1 MNKCKLIKPV
11 PVMGRVLPVGM
22 VVDSP
27 DAYKNKLVAEGK
39 AVWVEAEDVRAQ
51 ENNEWS
57 SGESP
62 APTSVVPQKKAGR
75 KKVL

>member
-22 VVDSP
+22 MVDAP

-39 AVWVEAEDVRAQ
+39 AVWVEGVQVQA
-51 ENNEWS
+51 NNEGS
-57 SGESP
+57 RGESH
-62 APTSVVPQKKAGR
+62 APNSVVPKQRASR

>member
-1 MNKCKLIKPV
+1 MSKCKLIKPV

-22 VVDSP
+22 VVDAP

-39 AVWVEAEDVRAQ
+39 AVWVEGVQAQ
-51 ENNEWS
+51 ANNEGS
-57 SGESP
+57 SGETP
-62 APTSVVPQKKAGR
+62 APNSVVPKKKATR

>member
-22 VVDSP
+22 VVDAP

-39 AVWVEAEDVRAQ
+39 AVWVEGVQAQKNVKGSRAKR
-51 ENNEWS
+51 S
-57 SGESP
+57 VPHSD
-62 APTSVVPQKKAGR
+62 APKKRAGR
-75 KKVL
+75 KKVR

>member
-22 VVDSP
+22 VVDAP

-39 AVWVEAEDVRAQ
+39 AVWVEDVQAQ
-51 ENNEWS
+51 ANNDGS

-62 APTSVVPQKKAGR
+62 APNSVVPKKKAGR